1 MFSIFVVFLY
11 NKSMKNELFIGRQKE
26 IRQLQDCVNSEQS
39 QLVIVYGRRRVGKSY
54 LINQFF
60 DDTFDF
66 KLVGDLKLDKEGQL
80 LNFYNELKRKTGK
93 DEEIPKS
100 WREAFWQLRDYLDT
114 FKDEKKHIVFF
125 DEMPWLD
132 NQKSDFLPAFE
143 YFWNSFGAAKNNL
156 MFIVCGSATS
166 WLVENI
172 DHNKG
177 GLFNRQNLKI
187 YLEPFTLHEVEE
199 FLIKKKNINWSRY
212 DICECYMILGGIPYY
227 LDLLERSLTCSQN
240 IDNLFF
246 AKHAVLWDEFN
257 HLYNTLFSNT
267 EKYIKIIE
275 AVASK
280 KIGLSRKE
288 IVTQTKLSDNSEL
301 NKMLKNLADSGFLRT
316 YSFFGK
322 KKQGTFYQLSDYFTA
337 FYLKFVK
344 DNYGKDTEFWSH
356 NLENSKRKS
365 WAGLTFEQVC
375 KDHIKQIKHKL
386 SIAGLYS
393 EESAWFVQADEI
405 HGGAQIDMIIDRRD
419 RIIDICEI
427 KFSEK
432 PFVIDKK
439 YDLELRNKMGIFKT
453 VTKTNKAVQLIMIT
467 SLGVAQNMYSS
478 LVQNQVT
485 ADDLF
490 IEY

>member
-1 MFSIFVVFLY
+1 MI
-11 NKSMKNELFIGRQKE
+11 NESFIGRNKE
-26 IRQLQDCVNSEQS
+26 IQQLQNCVNSKQS
-39 QLVIVYGRRRVGKSY
+39 QLLIVYGRRRVGKSY

-60 DDTFDF
+60 EDNFDF
-66 KLVGDLKLDKEGQL
+66 KLVGDLQLNKEGQL

-93 DEEIPKS
+93 DEPIPKN
-100 WREAFWQLRDYLDT
+100 WREAFWQLRDYLDA

-166 WLVENI
+166 WLVDKI

-177 GLFNRQNLKI
+177 GLYNRQNLRMYI
-187 YLEPFTLHEVEE
+187 EPFSLHEVEE
-199 FLIKKKNINWSRY
+199 FLIKKKNINWNRY
-212 DICECYMILGGIPYY
+212 DICECYMILGGIPFY
-227 LDLLERSLTCSQN
+227 LDLLDRNLTCSQN

-246 AKHAVLWDEFN
+246 VKHASLWDEFN
-257 HLYNTLFSNT
+257 HLYKTLFNNS
-267 EKYIKIIE
+267 EKYIKVIE
-275 AVASK
+275 TISSK
-280 KIGLSRKE
+280 RIGLSRKE
-288 IVTQTKLSDNSEL
+288 IVSQTKMSDNSEL
-301 NKMLKNLADSGFLRT
+301 TKILKNLTDSGFLRA

-344 DNYGKDTEFWSH
+344 DYNGKNPDFWAH
-356 NLENSKRKS
+356 NIENSARKA
-365 WAGLTFEQVC
+365 WAGLTFEQLC

-386 SIAGLYS
+386 SIAGIYS
-393 EESAWFVQADEI
+393 EESAWYTKADYV
-405 HGGAQIDMIIDRRD
+405 HDGAQIDMLIDRRD
-419 RIIDICEI
+419 RIIDVCEM

-432 PFVIDKK
+432 PFSIDKA
-439 YDLELRNKMGIFKT
+439 YDMALRNKMGIFKT
-453 VTKTNKAVQLIMIT
+453 VTKTTKAVQLIMIT
-467 SLGVAQNMYSS
+467 TFGVAQNMYSNIM
-478 LVQNQVT
+478 QAEVT

-490 IEY
+490 VEY